1 MLFIG
6 LLIMTIQ
13 AKILF
18 VDDDKSL
25 RSLLK
30 TFLNQEGFLVE
41 CAVDSEDMFNKFK
54 RGSYDLIV
62 LDCNMPGEDGLT
74 ACIRLKTDKFAP
86 PILMLTA
93 NSSED
98 DCISCLNNG
107 SDDYLAKPFNP
118 ELLLAKI
125 NALLRNRPRIAP
137 SLPDTHSSLFHFGPF
152 ILDFSRRCLYQ
163 KDNRIDLTSN
173 EFALLNVLAQ
183 HAGNALSREQLSFM
197 LKGEDCAPED
207 RFIDVQVCRLRRLLE
222 NNPNKPTYLQTV
234 RGIGYVLIPHM
245 TLQ

>member
-1 MLFIG
+1 MDILN
-6 LLIMTIQ
+6 MTLQ
-13 AKILF
+13 TKILF

-25 RSLLK
+25 RLLLK
-30 TFLNQEGFLVE
+30 TFLTNEGFLVD
-41 CAVDSEDMFNKFK
+41 CAVDSEDMFYKIK
-54 RGSYDLIV
+54 RGFYDLIV
-62 LDCNMPGEDGLT
+62 LDWNMPGENGLA
-74 ACIRLKTDKFAP
+74 ACIRLKTDTNSP

-98 DCISCLNNG
+98 NCISCLKNG
-107 SDDYLAKPFNP
+107 SDDYLSKPFNP
-118 ELLLAKI
+118 AVLVAKI
-125 NALLRNRPRIAP
+125 NALLRSRPRIIA
-137 SLPDTHSSLFHFGPF
+137 SLPDAYSSLFHFGPF
-152 ILDFSRRCLYQ
+152 ILDFNQRCLFQ

-234 RGIGYVLIPHM
+234 RGVGYVLIPHM

>member
-1 MLFIG
+1 MNTKQFVEYIDN
-6 LLIMTIQ
+6 LLYE
-13 AKILF
+13 ASNNIL
-18 VDDDKSL
+18 
-25 RSLLK
+25 
-30 TFLNQEGFLVE
+30 
-41 CAVDSEDMFNKFK
+41 
-54 RGSYDLIV
+54 
-62 LDCNMPGEDGLT
+62 
-74 ACIRLKTDKFAP
+74 
-86 PILMLTA
+86 
-93 NSSED
+93 
-98 DCISCLNNG
+98 
-107 SDDYLAKPFNP
+107 
-118 ELLLAKI
+118 
-125 NALLRNRPRIAP
+125 NAI
-137 SLPDTHSSLFHFGPF
+137 
-152 ILDFSRRCLYQ
+152 